1 MELRKR
7 YSRGYSDVWEF
18 NASSDLYWITPRACV
33 HKVSNFIYWGWPRS
47 HIEHYKHFYNFLE
60 VLSVCELRAQP
71 HNVQRMPN
79 AVRIHLKNIYCNI
92 DNNRSL
98 STHCGRKNM
107 KILIHKCS
115 MLPMLPFNQ
124 FKLLRGQHQVE
135 IMIPFIYFT
144 AKKLLKRIAKVKCSR
159 FRSMFRKFSM
169 YLTRKVERLNRITI

>member
-1 MELRKR
+1 M
-7 YSRGYSDVWEF
+7 WEF